1 MLTRCNVLLI
11 EDSSADAELMLEAL
25 REGGL
30 DPTWRRVETKEEYL
44 TELNTPPD
52 VILSDFSLPQFDG
65 KAALLLMKARG
76 LDIPFII
83 VSGCIGEDVAV
94 ECMKAGAADFL
105 LKDRLGRLAHA
116 VIQVLERQRLAEEK
130 RQVEQRLFLETFH
143 DSLTGLPNRALFLD
157 RLDRVLLRSR
167 RDTRHVFAVLYLS
180 LDGFKIVLD
189 SLGPAAADRL
199 ILDVSQRLLRRLRS
213 VDTVARLGGEE
224 FVMLLDNLK
233 SADNATR
240 VAERVRQE
248 FSTAFVL
255 DGQDVFLTPSLGIT
269 SNRTRYDEA
278 AHVLRD
284 AMTAMR
290 RAQAG
295 GRAGFAIF
303 DQAMHEQAMSRL
315 KLEADLRQALERN
328 EFRLYYQPI
337 IALPTGHVAGFEA
350 LIRWQHPHKGLVM
363 PQAFLP
369 MANDLGMLPS
379 LGKWCCAEGCR
390 QLRIWQ
396 EAFPKQRPL
405 SISVNMSIAQFSQP
419 DLVGMLQQLVLS
431 TGVEPGSLKI
441 EITESEMMESPQAV
455 SDVLHHLNAHHI
467 ETCLDDFG
475 TGYSSLSHLQRL
487 PITYLKIDQSFVR
500 RLGDDDDALAI
511 VKAIVA
517 LAHQLGRQVI
527 AEGVET
533 SEHLALVRSL
543 GCEYAQ
549 GYWFAK
555 PLSEAESHQLL
566 GTGRRW

>member
-1 MLTRCNVLLI
+1 
-11 EDSSADAELMLEAL
+11 
-25 REGGL
+25 
-30 DPTWRRVETKEEYL
+30 
-44 TELNTPPD
+44 
-52 VILSDFSLPQFDG
+52 
-65 KAALLLMKARG
+65 
-76 LDIPFII
+76 
-83 VSGCIGEDVAV
+83 
-94 ECMKAGAADFL
+94 
-105 LKDRLGRLAHA
+105 
-116 VIQVLERQRLAEEK
+116 
-130 RQVEQRLFLETFH
+130 
-143 DSLTGLPNRALFLD
+143 
-157 RLDRVLLRSR
+157 
-167 RDTRHVFAVLYLS
+167 
-180 LDGFKIVLD
+180 
-189 SLGPAAADRL
+189 
-199 ILDVSQRLLRRLRS
+199 
-213 VDTVARLGGEE
+213 
-224 FVMLLDNLK
+224 
-233 SADNATR
+233 
-240 VAERVRQE
+240 
-248 FSTAFVL
+248 
-255 DGQDVFLTPSLGIT
+255 
-269 SNRTRYDEA
+269 
-278 AHVLRD
+278 
-284 AMTAMR
+284 MTAMR

-363 PQAFLP
+363 PQAFLS
-369 MANDLGMLPS
+369 MAADLGMLPS

-441 EITESEMMESPQAV
+441 EITESEMMENPQAV